1 MSYRKI
7 SLSSDAHKKIE
18 KAFGCSWRTVHN
30 ALHYVDGDEETG
42 TDTGRRI
49 RKMAMAMGGEILVT
63 LPECE
68 TMHIHGERHV
78 MEQRFPN
85 GAVIVVD
92 FSDGSGVLRDSK
104 GVERLRKEGMAI
116 RDLEVMQGVAVGL

>member
-1 MSYRKI
+1 MNRKI
-7 SLSSDAHKKIE
+7 DLGAEGYQKIQ
-18 KAFGCSWRTVHN
+18 KAFGCGWRTVHN
-30 ALHYVDGDEETG
+30 ALFYQDND

-49 RKMAMAMGGEILVT
+49 RKMAMALGGEVLVT

-104 GVERLRKEGMAI
+104 GVERLRKESMAI